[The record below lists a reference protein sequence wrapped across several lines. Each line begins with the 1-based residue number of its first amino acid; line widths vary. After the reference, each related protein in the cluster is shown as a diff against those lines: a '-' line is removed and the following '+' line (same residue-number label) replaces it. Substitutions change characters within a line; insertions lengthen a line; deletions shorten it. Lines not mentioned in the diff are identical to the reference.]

1 MWTTALLIA
10 TLSAQTLPI
19 MRPYDQ
25 LRRYL
30 DLTNAQVL
38 TLQRNNNEY
47 QAFSLEKQMRIYQV
61 RTEIAEWTAKEPID
75 PMQLGIRYA
84 EIEAICRH
92 LKTEQENLRKKNV
105 ELLTVE
111 QRAKLRVLEEAE
123 KLLPVISEA
132 HQASLLPSS
141 IPAPVGGMPSIAGSL
156 LGFPTPFDACQQAT
170 PVLSIPVIFP

>member
-1 MWTTALLIA
+1 MWTAALVVA
-10 TLSAQTLPI
+10 TLSAQSIPI
-19 MRPYDQ
+19 LRPYEQ

-38 TLQRNNNEY
+38 TLQRNNAEY
-47 QAFSLEKQMRIYQV
+47 QRFTMEKQRRMMQV
-61 RTEIAEWTAKEPID
+61 RVEIAEWTAKDPID

-92 LKTEQENLRKKNV
+92 LKTEQENLQKRNI

-123 KLLPVISEA
+123 KLLPVIAEA
-132 HQASLLPSS
+132 HQATLLAGVSPMPVTGALET
-141 IPAPVGGMPSIAGSL
+141 ITGTIAPVANLNGSCPSAAS
-156 LGFPTPFDACQQAT
+156 
-170 PVLSIPVIFP
+170 VLPIILQP